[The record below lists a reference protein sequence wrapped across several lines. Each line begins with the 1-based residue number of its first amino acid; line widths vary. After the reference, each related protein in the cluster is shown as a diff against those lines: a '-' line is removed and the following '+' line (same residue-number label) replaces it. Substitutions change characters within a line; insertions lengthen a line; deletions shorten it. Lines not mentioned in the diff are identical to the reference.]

1 MAWFC
6 VGLKR
11 EANDH
16 QDTLAIVRRA
26 TPIAAQQEAAGFTL
40 IELLVVIAIIAILA
54 AMLLPAL
61 TMAKAQA
68 LKTYC
73 LGNQKQ
79 LLLSTVMYA
88 SDNSDWLPFDN
99 GDLGSSPFQ
108 GWLYSGN
115 VANPSQYPSNPQHA
129 WSSGLLY
136 TYMKTSKSYLCP
148 VDMMSP
154 NFNQRPNQLSSYVWD
169 ASPSG
174 FESPDSF
181 TVDDCPTTKIPMVWS
196 PECYLFWE
204 PYAQGNAALEVEEF
218 NDGANWPWFSGW
230 AEGVGPLHDALGGN
244 IARLDGGVVFI
255 TVKAFNADA
264 EFTPP
269 GGGPGPGGKTFS
281 WWSIFET
288 DGH

>member
-1 MAWFC
+1 MRP
-6 VGLKR
+6 VTPM
-11 EANDH
+11 EAK
-16 QDTLAIVRRA
+16 QGT
-26 TPIAAQQEAAGFTL
+26 AGFTL

-61 TMAKAQA
+61 SMARAQA
-68 LKTYC
+68 LRIQC

-79 LLLSTVMYA
+79 LMLSTVMYA
-88 SDNSDWLPFDN
+88 SDSSEWLPFDN
-99 GDLGSSPFQ
+99 GDLGDSPFR
-108 GWLYSGN
+108 GWLYSGQ
-115 VANPSQYPSNPQHA
+115 VSNPSLNTTDPESC
-129 WSSGLLY
+129 WRSGLLY
-136 TYMKTSKSYLCP
+136 TYMKRLEVLP
-148 VDMMSP
+148 VPSGRHSP

-174 FESPDSF
+174 FDSPDTFGMEESAP
-181 TVDDCPTTKIPMVWS
+181 TVKIPMIWS

-204 PYAQGNAALEVEEF
+204 PYAQGNATLELAEF
-218 NDGANWPWFSGW
+218 NDGANWPYFSGW
-230 AEGVGPLHDALGGN
+230 AEGVGPLHDKLGGN

-255 TVKAFNADA
+255 TITAFNADA

-281 WWSIFET
+281 WWSPFEP